1 MSQPAENFPSK
12 CYYQAV
18 DTIDISLLEQLHI
31 RPDELYASVGNII
44 SLAKALYAERDAA
57 VISLPFSHTVEAQ
70 ALGADIQPA
79 DETAGPRA
87 GQYVLQN
94 PGQIEMTDLVAEPQ
108 VANLLEA
115 CQLLATDGY
124 QVAYQISGPI
134 SIFSCLMDLAV
145 VFKVWR
151 KQPEL
156 MAKIFDNLRQMLLS
170 YAEAACRSQ
179 AAYLS
184 YADPAGNADIFRVPG
199 VIRYIRKGICSHL
212 RITERPVHHRD
223 KLRPGDLPVRIQ
235 IARCIAPHDAPFHN
249 LFQIGLHP
257 ISGLCRRGHCRQK
270 PKAECR
276 GQRKRCHSSGNS
288 ALPILPFG
296 CLLGHLSSSISPF
309 PAPERLGRSSS

>member
-134 SIFSCLMDLAV
+134 SIFSCLTDLAV

-184 YADPAGNADIFRVPG
+184 YADPAGNADILGPKFT
-199 VIRYIRKGICSHL
+199 KL
-212 RITERPVHHRD
+212 LTEQFTQPFVAQVQQMISNEGYQTTLLLCPLVAGALAQSDCLERTTE
-223 KLRPGDLPVRIQ
+223 GSA
-235 IARCIAPHDAPFHN
+235 IAV
-249 LFQIGLHP
+249 
-257 ISGLCRRGHCRQK
+257 
-270 PKAECR
+270 
-276 GQRKRCHSSGNS
+276 
-288 ALPILPFG
+288 G
-296 CLLGHLSSSISPF
+296 CLKAGIGQIDTGYIITP
-309 PAPERLGRSSS
+309 